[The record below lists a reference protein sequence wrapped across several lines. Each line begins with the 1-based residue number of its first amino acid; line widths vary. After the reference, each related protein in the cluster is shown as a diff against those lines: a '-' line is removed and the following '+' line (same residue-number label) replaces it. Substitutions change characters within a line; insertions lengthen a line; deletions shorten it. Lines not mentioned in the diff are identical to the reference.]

1 MCLCYCATKPLF
13 PATGK
18 GLFLKLFA
26 VFRKKPLASPKICK
40 RNEVKYEMPSAKI
53 LESKKAFVKE
63 LSEKINGSLAGV
75 VVAYNGISVEND
87 TKLRR
92 ELREA
97 GVEYM
102 VVKNTMLRLAV
113 KGTAYEGLTEYFK
126 GDTAIALSPED
137 PAAAARIL
145 CKFADNDKS
154 KRFTVKGGFCDGELL
169 DAAGVKSL
177 STMPNREGLLSMVAG
192 SLNSI
197 IGGLAVA
204 IQGIVDKQE
213 EEPAA

>member
-1 MCLCYCATKPLF
+1 
-13 PATGK
+13 
-18 GLFLKLFA
+18 
-26 VFRKKPLASPKICK
+26 
-40 RNEVKYEMPSAKI
+40 MPSAKI

-63 LSEKINGSLAGV
+63 MNEKIAGSLAGV

-87 TKLRR
+87 TKLRK

-113 KGTAYEGLTEYFK
+113 KGTQYEALAEYFK
-126 GDTAIALSPED
+126 GDTAIALSAED
-137 PAAAARIL
+137 PASAARIL
-145 CKFADNDKS
+145 CKYADADKT
-154 KRFTVKGGFCDGELL
+154 KRFTVKGGFCDGQVM

-177 STMPNREGLLSMVAG
+177 STMPNREGLLSMLAG
-192 SLNSI
+192 SLNGI

-204 IQGIVDKQE
+204 LQGIVDKQE
-213 EEPAA
+213 EEAA

>member
-1 MCLCYCATKPLF
+1 M
-13 PATGK
+13 
-18 GLFLKLFA
+18 
-26 VFRKKPLASPKICK
+26 ASEKI
-40 RNEVKYEMPSAKI
+40 MQ
-53 LESKKAFVKE
+53 SKKAFVKE
-63 LSEKINGSLAGV
+63 MNEKIVASLAGV
-75 VVAYNGISVEND
+75 VVAYNGISVEKD
-87 TKLRR
+87 TKLRK

-113 KGTAYEGLTEYFK
+113 KGTQYEALTEYFK
-126 GDTAIALSPED
+126 GDTAIALSAED

-145 CKFADNDKS
+145 CKFADGDKS
-154 KRFTVKGGFCDGELL
+154 KRFVVKGGFCDGQVL

-213 EEPAA
+213 GDGEAA

>member
-1 MCLCYCATKPLF
+1 
-13 PATGK
+13 
-18 GLFLKLFA
+18 
-26 VFRKKPLASPKICK
+26 
-40 RNEVKYEMPSAKI
+40 MPSAKI
-53 LESKKAFVKE
+53 MEAKQAFVKE
-63 LSEKINGSLAGV
+63 LNGKISGSLAGV
-75 VVAYNGISVEND
+75 VVSYNGISVAND
-87 TKLRR
+87 TKLRK

-113 KGTAYEGLTEYFK
+113 KGTQYEALTEYFK
-126 GDTAIALSPED
+126 GDTAIALSAED

-145 CKFADNDKS
+145 CKFADTDKT
-154 KRFTVKGGFCDGELL
+154 KRFAVKAGFCDGQVL
-169 DAAGVKSL
+169 DADGIKSL
-177 STMPNREGLLSMVAG
+177 SAMPNREGLLSMVAG

-213 EEPAA
+213 EEAA

>member
-1 MCLCYCATKPLF
+1 
-13 PATGK
+13 
-18 GLFLKLFA
+18 
-26 VFRKKPLASPKICK
+26 
-40 RNEVKYEMPSAKI
+40 MPSKKI
-53 LESKKAFVKE
+53 LAAKQAYVKE
-63 LSEKINGSLAGV
+63 LNEKLSSAMAGV
-75 VVAYNGISVEND
+75 VVSYNGISVADD
-87 TKLRR
+87 TKLRK

-97 GVEYM
+97 GVEYT

-113 KGTAYEGLTEYFK
+113 KGTQYEALTECFK
-126 GDTAIALSPED
+126 GDTAIAISPED

-145 CKFADNDKS
+145 CKFADADKS
-154 KRFTVKGGFCDGELL
+154 KRFVVKGGFCDGQVM

-213 EEPAA
+213 EPAA